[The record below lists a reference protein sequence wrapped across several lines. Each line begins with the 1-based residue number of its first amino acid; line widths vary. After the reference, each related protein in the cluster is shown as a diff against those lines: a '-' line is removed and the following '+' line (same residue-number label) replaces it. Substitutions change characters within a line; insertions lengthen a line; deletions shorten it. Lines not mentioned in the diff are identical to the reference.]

1 MLRMLSRINP
11 LRRRI
16 GPPPAAPDPISLKKI
31 FRDQDELV
39 GLNASIEDSKE
50 ALRKGRGAVGEAVLG
65 AGARQAGD
73 TSAVAMLQ
81 ASRHGLLQQ
90 IEAVSQAAREVSFDG
105 ISARVLADQ
114 LHAELIRLTA
124 AVPDDRLAAK
134 ALEIQIQATLRS
146 YSNAIHRLL
155 TPLKFR

>member
-1 MLRMLSRINP
+1 MLSRINP
-11 LRRRI
+11 LRRRS

-65 AGARQAGD
+65 TAARRAGD

-81 ASRHGLLQQ
+81 ASRQGLLQQ
-90 IEAVSQAAREVSFDG
+90 IDAVSQAARDVPFDG

-114 LHAELIRLTA
+114 LHTELIRLTA
-124 AVPDDRLAAK
+124 SMPEDRLAAK

>member
-1 MLRMLSRINP
+1 MLNRINP
-11 LRRRI
+11 FRRRG

-31 FRDQDELV
+31 FRDQDQLV
-39 GLNASIEDSKE
+39 GLSASIEDSKE

-65 AGARQAGD
+65 ASARQAGD
-73 TSAVAMLQ
+73 TSTVAMLQ
-81 ASRHGLLQQ
+81 ASRQGLLQQ
-90 IEAVSQAAREVSFDG
+90 IDAVSQAAREGPFDG

-124 AVPDDRLAAK
+124 SVPEDRLAAK

-155 TPLKFR
+155 TPLRFR

>member
-1 MLRMLSRINP
+1 MLSRINL
-11 LRRRI
+11 LRRRR
-16 GPPPAAPDPISLKKI
+16 GPPTAAPDHVTLKKI

-65 AGARQAGD
+65 AAARQAGD

-81 ASRHGLLQQ
+81 ASRQGLLQQ
-90 IEAVSQAAREVSFDG
+90 IDAVSQAAREVPFDG

-114 LHAELIRLTA
+114 LHTELIRLTA
-124 AVPDDRLAAK
+124 SMPEDRLAAK

>member
-1 MLRMLSRINP
+1 MLDRFNP
-11 LRRRI
+11 LRRRR
-16 GPPPAAPDPISLKKI
+16 GSPPTAPEPMSLKKI

-50 ALRKGRGAVGEAVLG
+50 ALRKGRGAVGEAILG
-65 AGARQAGD
+65 AASRQAGD
-73 TSAVAMLQ
+73 TSAVAMLK
-81 ASRHGLLQQ
+81 ASRQGLLQQ
-90 IEAVSQAAREVSFDG
+90 IDAVSQAAQQVSFDG

-134 ALEIQIQATLRS
+134 ALEIEIQATLRS

>member
-1 MLRMLSRINP
+1 
-11 LRRRI
+11 
-16 GPPPAAPDPISLKKI
+16 LKKI

-65 AGARQAGD
+65 AAARQAGD

-81 ASRHGLLQQ
+81 AGRQEILQQ
-90 IEAVSQAAREVSFDG
+90 MDAVSQAAQEVPFDA

-114 LHAELIRLTA
+114 LHAELIRLTTS
-124 AVPDDRLAAK
+124 VPEDRLAAK
-134 ALEIQIQATLRS
+134 SLEIQIQTTLRS

-155 TPLKFR
+155 SPLKFR

>member
-1 MLRMLSRINP
+1 MLDRFNP
-11 LRRRI
+11 LRRRR
-16 GPPPAAPDPISLKKI
+16 GSPQTAPETMSLKKI
-31 FRDQDELV
+31 FRDQDALV

-65 AGARQAGD
+65 AAARQAGD

-81 ASRHGLLQQ
+81 ASRQGLLQQ
-90 IEAVSQAAREVSFDG
+90 IDAVSQAARQVSFDG

-134 ALEIQIQATLRS
+134 ALEIEIQATLRS

>member
-1 MLRMLSRINP
+1 MLSRINP
-11 LRRRI
+11 LRRRR
-16 GPPPAAPDPISLKKI
+16 GPPPAAPEPISLTKI

-65 AGARQAGD
+65 TAARQAGE

-81 ASRHGLLQQ
+81 ASRQGLLQQ
-90 IEAVSQAAREVSFDG
+90 IDAVSQAAREVPFDG

-114 LHAELIRLTA
+114 LQTELIRLTA
-124 AVPDDRLAAK
+124 SMPEDRLAAK

>member
-1 MLRMLSRINP
+1 MLNRFNP
-11 LRRRI
+11 LRRRR
-16 GPPPAAPDPISLKKI
+16 GSPPTTPDPISLKKI

-65 AGARQAGD
+65 AAARQAGD

-81 ASRHGLLQQ
+81 ASRQGLLQQ
-90 IEAVSQAAREVSFDG
+90 IDAVSQAARQVSFDG

-114 LHAELIRLTA
+114 LHAELIRLTT

-134 ALEIQIQATLRS
+134 ALEIEIQATLRS
-146 YSNAIHRLL
+146 YSNALHRLL

>member
-1 MLRMLSRINP
+1 MLSRINP
-11 LRRRI
+11 LRRRR

-65 AGARQAGD
+65 TAARQAGE

-81 ASRHGLLQQ
+81 ASRQGLLQQ
-90 IEAVSQAAREVSFDG
+90 IDAVSQAAREVPFDG

-114 LHAELIRLTA
+114 LHTELIRLTA
-124 AVPDDRLAAK
+124 SMPEDRLTAK

>member
-1 MLRMLSRINP
+1 MLSRINF
-11 LRRRI
+11 LRRRR
-16 GPPPAAPDPISLKKI
+16 GLLPAAPEPISLKKI

-65 AGARQAGD
+65 TAARQAGD

-81 ASRHGLLQQ
+81 ASRQGLLQQ
-90 IEAVSQAAREVSFDG
+90 IDAVSQAARQVPFDG

-114 LHAELIRLTA
+114 LHTELIRLTA
-124 AVPDDRLAAK
+124 SMPEDRLAVK

-155 TPLKFR
+155 TPIKFR

>member
-1 MLRMLSRINP
+1 MLSRINP
-11 LRRRI
+11 LRRRR
-16 GPPPAAPDPISLKKI
+16 GPQPAAPEPISLRKI

-39 GLNASIEDSKE
+39 GLNASIEDSRE

-65 AGARQAGD
+65 AAARQAGD

-81 ASRHGLLQQ
+81 AGRQEILQQ
-90 IEAVSQAAREVSFDG
+90 IDAVSQAAREVPFDA

-124 AVPDDRLAAK
+124 SVPQDRLAAK
-134 ALEIQIQATLRS
+134 SLEIQIQTTLRS

-155 TPLKFR
+155 NPLKFR

>member
-1 MLRMLSRINP
+1 
-11 LRRRI
+11 
-16 GPPPAAPDPISLKKI
+16 LKKI

-65 AGARQAGD
+65 TAARQAGD

-81 ASRHGLLQQ
+81 ASRQGLLQQ
-90 IEAVSQAAREVSFDG
+90 IDAVSQAARETPFDG

-114 LHAELIRLTA
+114 LHTELVRLTA
-124 AVPDDRLAAK
+124 SMPEDRLAAK